1 MSKCGVA
8 LLILAI
14 GASLTPRLE
23 AQDTPDAPMVEG
35 AVEQRPVP
43 VPGSCQAPV
52 YPATLRAARMEGR
65 VILQFV
71 VDTLGRIEPAS
82 VRALSSSHT
91 YFEEAARR
99 ALLTCRYRPA
109 QFNGR
114 PVRVLVQLPFNF
126 QLARR

>member
-1 MSKCGVA
+1 MLRTVA
-8 LLILAI
+8 LVVAGLAVSA
-14 GASLTPRLE
+14 GALG
-23 AQDTPDAPMVEG
+23 AQATPDAPMVEG
-35 AVEQRPVP
+35 AVEQRPIP

-71 VDTLGRIEPAS
+71 VDTLGRIEANS

-99 ALLTCRYRPA
+99 ALLTCRYQPA
-109 QFNGR
+109 LFNGR